1 MHVAATGCGDGCY
14 SAAERHMRIVGG
26 KFRGRT
32 LETPAHEGTRPTSD
46 RVREA
51 VFNILAHGIDDFS
64 FDGLKVLDLFAGTGA
79 LGLEALSRGAASCLF
94 VEEDAE
100 ARGLIRRN
108 VEALGLTGVTKI
120 FRRDA
125 TDLGEAGN
133 RGDAGLVFL
142 DPPYAQGLAE
152 RALASASAGGWLA
165 PGAVAVIEER
175 KGVSVTLPA
184 TFALLDRRTWGDTEV
199 TFAIRQKNLT
209 GSTQGPR

>member
-1 MHVAATGCGDGCY
+1 
-14 SAAERHMRIVGG
+14 MRIVGG
-26 KFRGRT
+26 KFRGRP
-32 LETPAHEGTRPTSD
+32 LATPGHEGTRPTSD

-51 VFNILAHGIDDFS
+51 VFNILAHGIDEFS
-64 FDGLKVLDLFAGTGA
+64 FDRLKILDLFAGTGA
-79 LGLEALSRGAASCLF
+79 LGLEALSRGAAFCLF

-100 ARGLIRRN
+100 ARGVIRRN

-125 TDLGEAGN
+125 TDLGDAGN

-152 RALASASAGGWLA
+152 RGLASASAGGWLA
-165 PGAVAVIEER
+165 PHAIAVIEER

-199 TFAIRQKNLT
+199 TFARHVTAGT
-209 GSTQGPR
+209 GSVQGTR